1 METFTWI
8 PDYAPQG
15 EETPRVLKSAFGDGY
30 TQRTGDGTNT
40 LLPSWDLTFSNRSQA
55 EYTAILAFLR
65 ARKGVEPFYFTPPCE
80 SQMKVICASWKLVPW
95 DGGASFR
102 ISATFEAQP

>member
-1 METFTWI
+1 METFTWT

-15 EETPRVLKSAFGDGY
+15 EEKPRVLKSSFGDGY

-40 LLPSWDLTFSNRSQA
+40 ILPTWALTFSGRSQA
-55 EYTAILAFLR
+55 EYAAILAFLR
-65 ARKGVEPFYFTPPCE
+65 VRKGVEAFYFTPPGE
-80 SQMKVICASWKLVPW
+80 SQTKVICSEWKMVPW

-102 ISATFEAQP
+102 ISCTFEVQP